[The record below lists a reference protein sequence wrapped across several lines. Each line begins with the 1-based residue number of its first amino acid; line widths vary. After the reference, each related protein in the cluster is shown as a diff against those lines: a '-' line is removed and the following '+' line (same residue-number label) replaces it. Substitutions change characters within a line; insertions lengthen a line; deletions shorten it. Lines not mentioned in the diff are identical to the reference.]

1 MEKYN
6 IYPTNISTNIFWNTV
21 KNSSSKKLDYN
32 YNTLFIQK
40 KLAYSKKIKFYPITR
55 NSSELCKSNRKYEYD
70 NLYFNSLINN
80 ESQNKNLKLEPL
92 NIRKIYNTEL
102 HKCNSEYQKNKSCYT
117 NYFKNQSVQSDIYF
131 ADESNRYN
139 YYHKNIINFILNKK
153 MKIYRVKKLKEIKL
167 NKSNTFDRLL
177 AKGIFDRKFQRKY
190 LFNSK
195 PIKYYFE
202 NKYKASKSSDKKS
215 NISSFLDKNK
225 NLENYKKFYE
235 TIELGD
241 KKEIIAT
248 KLIYNENDE
257 NNLNNIDCHS
267 LMKYPL
273 NLNNNSSG
281 NNYSN
286 LFSNFSSSLRSNC
299 RSINFKSKDSNKY
312 TKDGLKLLSKKGFE
326 KMKQNR
332 YLGISRQIG
341 DTLEDINSNRKKY
354 DSILD
359 INLKLFNK
367 NKEDILNND
376 L

>member
-1 MEKYN
+1 MEKYT
-6 IYPTNISTNIFWNTV
+6 IYPTNISTNIFWNTA

-32 YNTLFIQK
+32 NNTLFIPK
-40 KLAYSKKIKFYPITR
+40 KFAYSKKFKFYPITK
-55 NSSELCKSNRKYEYD
+55 NSSELYKTKRKYEYD
-70 NLYFNSLINN
+70 NLYFNSLINI

-92 NIRKIYNTEL
+92 IKRKIYNIEL
-102 HKCNSEYQKNKSCYT
+102 HKSKSEYQKYKSCYT

-131 ADESNRYN
+131 ADESNRYGN
-139 YYHKNIINFILNKK
+139 YHKNIIYSILNQNL
-153 MKIYRVKKLKEIKL
+153 KIYGAKKLKEINL

-177 AKGIFDRKFQRKY
+177 AKDIIDRKFQRKY
-190 LFNSK
+190 LLYSK

-202 NKYKASKSSDKKS
+202 NKYKISKSSDKKRNMLS
-215 NISSFLDKNK
+215 ILDKNK

-248 KLIYNENDE
+248 KLIYNETNE

-273 NLNNNSSG
+273 NLNSNSLG

-286 LFSNFSSSLRSNC
+286 LFSNFSSCLRSKC
-299 RSINFKSKDSNKY
+299 RLINIKSKNGNKL
-312 TKDGLKLLSKKGFE
+312 TINGLKLLSQKGFE
-326 KMKQNR
+326 KMKKNR

-341 DTLEDINSNRKKY
+341 DTLEDINSNRKKF